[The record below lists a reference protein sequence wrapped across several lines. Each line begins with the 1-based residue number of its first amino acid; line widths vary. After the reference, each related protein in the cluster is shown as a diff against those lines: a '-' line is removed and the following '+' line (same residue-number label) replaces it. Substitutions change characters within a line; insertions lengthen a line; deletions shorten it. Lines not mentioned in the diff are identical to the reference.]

1 MGVARPYVLQ
11 RESGPHLSFTPSKTN
26 ADFAVSAV
34 ARGRGACI
42 PNPKRLANKHEGLPR
57 GCALAGVFPFNPV
70 VLELHACRYF
80 AQVAP
85 SPSAPLQNLNE
96 APLRGVAL

>member
-1 MGVARPYVLQ
+1 MPFWLKYYNLCLGGLCRPLVQ
-11 RESGPHLSFTPSKTN
+11 G
-26 ADFAVSAV
+26 
-34 ARGRGACI
+34 GGGG
-42 PNPKRLANKHEGLPR
+42 GLPW
-57 GCALAGVFPFNPV
+57 GCALKGAFPFNP
-70 VLELHACRYF
+70 ACRYF